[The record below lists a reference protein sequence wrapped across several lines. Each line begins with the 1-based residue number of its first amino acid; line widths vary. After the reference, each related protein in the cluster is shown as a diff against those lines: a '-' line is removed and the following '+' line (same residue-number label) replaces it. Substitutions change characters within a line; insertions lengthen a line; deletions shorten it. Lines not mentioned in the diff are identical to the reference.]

1 MSTFVLSYPRPGFR
15 PVGASTSNAGVAQ
28 RAYQQWLELCDHIIR
43 AGGHILILEAN
54 GKAEAG
60 EPSGEPSEVY
70 SANIG
75 APFLAPA
82 IGGGPLFLRARGESA
97 GPPPEHDPICQ
108 AMARAGLKV
117 QVAQHPWSGQA
128 EIISLP
134 RNRFIVTYGPNSTA
148 ESADEVKRLLPMG
161 AHVLAIEMARGSG
174 MTGLAHFTS
183 KSGAS
188 LLLVERASLKSHTP
202 EDVAKFIIPAGSS
215 KTAATEVHI
224 LGREDVE
231 SHATQGMCVRGTVLL
246 PPDSSTALRGQLAR
260 LGFQTVIADVSAL
273 FGPGGGGPRALCNE
287 WPGFVLS
294 DDSPSYGT
302 RRDELYGRLDQY
314 GAA

>member
-15 PVGASTSNAGVAQ
+15 PVGAAAGSAALAQ
-28 RAYQQWLELCDHIIR
+28 RAYQQWLELCDHITR
-43 AGGHILILEAN
+43 AGGRILVLDVEGGAD
-54 GKAEAG
+54 ASA
-60 EPSGEPSEVY
+60 VY

-82 IGGGPLFLRARGESA
+82 AGGGPIFLRARGESEGVA
-97 GPPPEHDPICQ
+97 PDKDAVCQ

-134 RNRFIVTYGPNSTA
+134 RNRFILAYGPHSTA
-148 ESADEVKRLLPMG
+148 DSCDEVRRLLPMG
-161 AHVLAIEMARGSG
+161 AHVLCVEMANGTGLSG
-174 MTGLAHFTS
+174 MAHFTS

-188 LLLVERASLKSHTP
+188 LLLIERASLRSHSP
-202 EDVAKFIIPAGSS
+202 EDVAKFIMPAGAS
-215 KTAATEVHI
+215 KTAATEMHI
-224 LGREDVE
+224 LGREDVAA
-231 SHATQGMCVRGTVLL
+231 HATQALCVRGTMLL
-246 PPDSSTALRGQLAR
+246 PPDTSTALRGQLAR
-260 LGFQTVIADVSAL
+260 LGFQTVIVDVSAL
-273 FGPGGGGPRALCNE
+273 FGPAGGGPRALCNE

-294 DDSPSYGT
+294 DDSPAYGT

-314 GAA
+314 GVS